1 MTTLAPVL
9 VIAVLASRYF
19 VLSLGVAQNLD
30 ETTATMPDKKGRVFP
45 AVEEGGKVDP
55 VVVPREAPE
64 KVDAYVAARS
74 DAAIFAIFDEF
85 DVDKSG
91 DLSPFELAS
100 AVAKLVR
107 RAPSA
112 KQVSDLINVASN
124 GRGQELNTLTAI
136 EFLRVVRAYQWKSD
150 DFESGAL
157 ESLCGGAVYERR
169 FHKQTLGIGIKEV
182 SGVLI
187 VSKVADRDVA
197 AMVETNDILR
207 SINDVPLISGTDLS
221 QIGRK
226 LAKVQRPLRITF
238 EKFSG
243 SYYLRTKKIEQKEAL
258 VVTPGEETTGG
269 SSNAADPE
277 IDDGKDSYETEG
289 QKTMRLMFALGVFV
303 LYVMVPA
310 ASQVTFK
317 TFACETL
324 DDEKK
329 EGATVRMLRNDYSID
344 CDGAAHIYA
353 QTFAVVMILVWPI
366 GVPLFFSVL
375 LFRHYKSGE
384 LTVPRTEK
392 EKFKMA
398 DKDKSGSVDL
408 EEFEAFML
416 KLEHEV
422 KDKRLDERQEN
433 HRLDSFR
440 LLFDTYTLDSWY
452 WEIVVTIRR
461 LFITGVLVIFE
472 QGSVMQLSIALF
484 LCFGSALLQ
493 TTFNPYHDEAE
504 NHFALAVETNTFVVV
519 FITILG
525 MMDPRYFEG
534 EDGKHIGIF
543 LVILTT
549 IAFIL
554 GGGIMLWELHGSAP
568 LEDTAGLDTD
578 AVMEVIDGVR
588 GGESADSVEAVIAE
602 SAEAKYYASSNQTV
616 KPSGVRGGARW
627 ASGRAAPGMNSYG
640 AGGEVSVDLEIA
652 TLESEVSTRVTAVPE
667 VHPQLRKAVSA
678 PADEVLSNIELMA
691 HLGLEVKNFPSTK
704 EHPDDGTLAL

>member
-1 MTTLAPVL
+1 MTTLAPLL

-19 VLSLGVAQNLD
+19 VLSLGVVQNLD

-45 AVEEGGKVDP
+45 AVEEDGTVDP
-55 VVVPREAPE
+55 VVVPREAPD
-64 KVDAYVAARS
+64 KVSAYVASRS
-74 DAAIFAIFDEF
+74 DADIFAIFDEL

-91 DLSPFELAS
+91 DLSPFELAT
-100 AVAKLVR
+100 AVAKLVQ

-112 KQVSDLINVASN
+112 KQVSDLLDAVSN
-124 GRGQELNTLTAI
+124 SRSQELNTLTAV

-157 ESLCGGAVYERR
+157 ESICGGAVFERD
-169 FHKQTLGIGIKEV
+169 FHKKSLGFGVKEV

-187 VSKVADRDVA
+187 VSKVVDEDVA
-197 AMVETNDILR
+197 AMVEANDILR
-207 SINDVPLISGTDLS
+207 SINGVPLVSGVHLS

-243 SYYLRTKKIEQKEAL
+243 SYLRTKKAEQEKVLTTTSDA
-258 VVTPGEETTGG
+258 ETVD
-269 SSNAADPE
+269 SEMADKNE
-277 IDDGKDSYETEG
+277 SDESAG
-289 QKTMRLMFALGVFV
+289 QKSMRVMFALSIFV

-310 ASQVTFK
+310 ASQIVFK

-329 EGATVRMLRNDYSID
+329 EGATVTMLRNDYSID
-344 CDGAAHIYA
+344 CAGAAHIAA
-353 QTFAVVMILVWPI
+353 QAFASLMILVWPI

-375 LFRHYKSGE
+375 LFQHKKAV
-384 LTVPRTEK
+384 TVPRTVE
-392 EKFKMA
+392 EQFELA
-398 DKDKSGSVDL
+398 DEDDSGSVDAK
-408 EEFEAFML
+408 EFVAFMK
-416 KLEHEV
+416 KLEDDV
-422 KDKRLDERQEN
+422 KNDRLHERQEN
-433 HRLDSFR
+433 SRLDSFR
-440 LLFDTYTLDSWY
+440 FLFETYSLDAWY

-493 TTFNPYHDEAE
+493 TTFNPYQDEAE

-543 LVILTT
+543 LVILTI

-568 LEDTAGLDTD
+568 LDAALELETD
-578 AVMEVIDGVR
+578 AVKDVIDGVR
-588 GGESADSVEAVIAE
+588 GGESADSVEAVIAG
-602 SAEAKYYASSNQTV
+602 SAEAKYYASSNQAV
-616 KPSGVRGGARW
+616 EPSVVRGGARW
-627 ASGRAAPGMNSYG
+627 ASGRAAPGMNSYS
-640 AGGEVSVDLEIA
+640 AGGEVSADLEIA
-652 TLESEVSTRVTAVPE
+652 TLESEVSTRVIAVPE
-667 VHPQLRKAVSA
+667 VHPQTRKAVSA

-691 HLGLEVKNFPSTK
+691 HLGLEVKNFPPTK
-704 EHPDDGTLAL
+704 ENLDDGTLAL